1 MRIEQEMPPFS
12 SLDIFVGLAAIVV
25 ASFAVYLF
33 WRASGNSKK
42 NGEEGVSIIIDDEI
56 TPNQIL
62 MARQK
67 RQISLPELTT
77 HFVSADIEKAT
88 SNIRTLTLK
97 KELLGMV
104 LKRLFEAEDDG
115 EINRDERIR
124 LSRGYETELKELNE
138 ELKQSELIMTLHE
151 LETIRDDILK
161 KFEATLTSTQ
171 KRIDLVMKELKLE
184 EKIEPPPRVIPE
196 ARVPRLEEEQDDE
209 DDEIEETETPRA
221 PRPRSD
227 VEQKL
232 EQLRSEVLKELEELE
247 KLELE
252 A

>member
-1 MRIEQEMPPFS
+1 MPPFS
-12 SLDIFVGLAAIVV
+12 SLDIFVGIAAIVV

-33 WRASGNSKK
+33 WRAGSTSRTKA
-42 NGEEGVSIIIDDEI
+42 EEGVSIIIDDEV
-56 TPNQIL
+56 TTNNIL
-62 MARQK
+62 LSRQK
-67 RQISLPELTT
+67 RQISIPELTT

-104 LKRLFEAEDDG
+104 LKRLFEAEDEG

-184 EKIEPPPRVIPE
+184 EKIEPPPRITPP
-196 ARVPRLEEEQDDE
+196 ARTRVPRVEEEQGDEE
-209 DDEIEETETPRA
+209 DDIEETETPRA
-221 PRPRSD
+221 LRPRSD